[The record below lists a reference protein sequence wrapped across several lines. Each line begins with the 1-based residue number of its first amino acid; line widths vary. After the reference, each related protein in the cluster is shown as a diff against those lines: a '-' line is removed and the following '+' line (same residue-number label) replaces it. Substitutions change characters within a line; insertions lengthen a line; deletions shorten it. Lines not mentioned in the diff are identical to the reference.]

1 MSDRQEVISAF
12 LDDELF
18 DPQELATA
26 LADPSGRAL
35 LIDLVALRH
44 IVQPDVVASADVSTS
59 RRDRRIRAVGVAA
72 ALVLA
77 LGGGYL
83 VGQSRSGEVAPDAP
97 APTRIVEGPAA
108 WQAPLP
114 GSAR

>member
-1 MSDRQEVISAF
+1 MSNRHEVISAF
-12 LDDELF
+12 IDDEPF
-18 DPQELATA
+18 DPQELANA
-26 LADPSGRAL
+26 LAEPAGRTL

-44 IVQPDVVASADVSTS
+44 LVQPDEMASTGVVPGI
-59 RRDRRIRAVGVAA
+59 RRRPVRAVGVAA

-83 VGQSRSGEVAPDAP
+83 MGQSRSGTIPADAP
-97 APTRIVEGPAA
+97 AATRIVEGPAA

-114 GSAR
+114 GSAQ

>member
-1 MSDRQEVISAF
+1 MSERHEVISAF
-12 LDDELF
+12 IDDEPF
-18 DPQELATA
+18 DPQELASV
-26 LADPSGRAL
+26 LSEPSGRAL

-44 IVQPDVVASADVSTS
+44 IVQPDDVALSGALTS
-59 RRDRRIRAVGVAA
+59 RTSSRLRAVGVAA

-83 VGQSRSGEVAPDAP
+83 MGQSRSGAIPADAP

-114 GSAR
+114 RSAQ

>member
-1 MSDRQEVISAF
+1 MSDQHEVISAF
-12 LDDELF
+12 IDDEPF
-18 DPQELATA
+18 DPQELANA
-26 LADPSGRAL
+26 LSEPAGRAL

-44 IVQPDVVASADVSTS
+44 IVQPDDVALSGAVTSATS
-59 RRDRRIRAVGVAA
+59 RRFRAVGVAA

-83 VGQSRSGEVAPDAP
+83 IGQSRSGAIPADAP
-97 APTRIVEGPAA
+97 APTRIVEGPEA

-114 GSAR
+114 GSAQ

>member
-1 MSDRQEVISAF
+1 MSDRHEVISAF
-12 LDDELF
+12 IDDEPF
-18 DPQELATA
+18 DPQELASA
-26 LADPSGRAL
+26 LSEPSGRAL

-44 IVQPDVVASADVSTS
+44 IVQPDDVAPAGVLTGRTG
-59 RRDRRIRAVGVAA
+59 RRLRAVGVAA

-83 VGQSRSGEVAPDAP
+83 MGQSRSGEVLADAP

-114 GSAR
+114 GSAQ